1 VRKPILFGKYYLLE
15 RINVGG
21 MAEVFKAK
29 ATGVEGF
36 ERLVAVKRILP
47 NIAED
52 NEFIEMF
59 VDEAKIAVQLTHANI
74 AQIFDLGKVGDSYF
88 IALEYVHGKDL
99 RAVFHRA
106 RNRGEPVPISLASFV
121 IMKVCEALDYAHNKK
136 DATGKP
142 LHFVHR
148 DVSPQNMLI
157 SYEGEVKVIDF
168 GIAKAAGKA
177 SKTRAGILKGKFGYM
192 SPEQVKGLD
201 IDRRSDVFGVGICLY
216 ELLTGER
223 LFAGESDFSTVEK
236 VRNVDIMPPSTYNR
250 RIPEE
255 LEQIV
260 LKALAGDVE
269 ERYQTAMELH
279 DELESFT
286 YTSGNTYSRKDL
298 SMYMRKVFAEELA
311 QESARDQKY
320 QALMM
325 SDLSKGED
333 LGTLDSLDSELT
345 AREAPYANPSGQPR
359 VAQGGTLRPAAPVNA
374 PVSAPVSQPST
385 DDSQKLRI
393 PYQRF
398 NTLTGI
404 PSIDQKQPMRLGEEE
419 QTAPPSRPVVP
430 PLVPRPQSIPPS
442 FDRDPMP
449 PTRLGMD
456 WDDEDL
462 STQIYDKPDRNQS
475 SDLFPPESAFDK
487 SPLDARS
494 TTSKGFPRT
503 GLESPRPTAD
513 SGLTPSAQRQ
523 AALAPA
529 YSPPIRTPAVVPDFQ
544 RPIQQRS
551 SSEEFTPMT
560 LSQADAPEPMRL
572 QKAALRQRN
581 KLIITSAILLI
592 AIVGVV
598 AVVVKAMVF
607 SDAATRGMIHLTTL
621 PRDALVKL
629 DDRVISGSSSPFL
642 INDITPGVKHVLEV
656 SKNGYETWSLEVVVK
671 PKELKRI
678 NAITLRPARSGFVL
692 DSKPTGARVFVD
704 GIELAQ
710 TTPVEATAIPPGP
723 HRIRVENGDLF
734 HPWEISVNIVAG
746 TVLELPPARLMP
758 TEPAPAPEPKT
769 PVRTPGTQ
777 RKTGVPRIKTAPVRS
792 EPKVQNS
799 SIMLADGK
807 LRINSRP
814 WSEVWVDG
822 KLIGNTPQMDIPL
835 KPGQHQVILMNPGFN
850 VRKTLSVDI
859 RPGEI
864 TTKVVTLLPG
874 Q

>member
-1 VRKPILFGKYYLLE
+1 
-15 RINVGG
+15 
-21 MAEVFKAK
+21 
-29 ATGVEGF
+29 
-36 ERLVAVKRILP
+36 
-47 NIAED
+47 
-52 NEFIEMF
+52 
-59 VDEAKIAVQLTHANI
+59 
-74 AQIFDLGKVGDSYF
+74 
-88 IALEYVHGKDL
+88 
-99 RAVFHRA
+99 
-106 RNRGEPVPISLASFV
+106 V

-136 DATGKP
+136 DTTGKP

-192 SPEQVKGLD
+192 SPEQVKGMD

-260 LKALAGDVE
+260 LKALAGDVD

-298 SMYMRKVFAEELA
+298 SLYMRKVFAEELA

-325 SDLSKGED
+325 SDLSRDED
-333 LGTLDSLDSELT
+333 IGSLESLDSELT
-345 AREAPYANPSGQPR
+345 AREVPNAIPSARPR
-359 VAQGGTLRPAAPVNA
+359 GVPGSTLRPAAPVNA
-374 PVSAPVSQPST
+374 PVSAPVSTPSV
-385 DDSQKLRI
+385 DDPQKLRI

-404 PSIDQKQPMRLGEEE
+404 PSVDQKQPMRLGEDERISS
-419 QTAPPSRPVVP
+419 PSIKPVVP
-430 PLVPRPQSIPPS
+430 PIVPRPQSIPPS
-442 FDRDPMP
+442 FDRNPMP
-449 PTRLGMD
+449 PARLGMD

-462 STQIYDKPDRNQS
+462 STQIYDKPDRDQN

-487 SPLDARS
+487 RQMAQGDARA
-494 TTSKGFPRT
+494 TTPDGHPRMD
-503 GLESPRPTAD
+503 LDPRRRTAD
-513 SGLTPSAQRQ
+513 SALTPSPQRQ
-523 AALAPA
+523 AAQ
-529 YSPPIRTPAVVPDFQ
+529 TPAVAPDYQ
-544 RPIQQRS
+544 RPRQQIS
-551 SSEEFTPMT
+551 SSEVSTPAR
-560 LSQADAPEPMRL
+560 LSLSGAMERILPQDATM
-572 QKAALRQRN
+572 RQRRRN
-581 KLIITSAILLI
+581 ALIVMSAILL
-592 AIVGVV
+592 V
-598 AVVVKAMVF
+598 AVVGGGAVGIKSLFFGDEAN
-607 SDAATRGMIHLTTL
+607 RGTIHLTTL

-629 DDRVISGSSSPFL
+629 DDRVVSGSSSPFL
-642 INDITPGVKHVLEV
+642 INNVTPDVNHVLEV
-656 SKNGYETWSLEVVVK
+656 SQNGYETWSLDVVVK
-671 PKELKRI
+671 PKEIKKL
-678 NAITLRPARSGFVL
+678 NGVTLRPARSGFVL
-692 DSKPTGARVFVD
+692 NSEPTGARVFVD

-710 TTPVEATAIPPGP
+710 TTPVEATAILPGP
-723 HRIRVENGDLF
+723 HRIRIENGEAF

-746 TVLELPPARLMP
+746 TVLELPPAKLMP
-758 TEPAPAPEPKT
+758 TEVTPTPEAKT
-769 PVRTPGTQ
+769 PVRSP
-777 RKTGVPRIKTAPVRS
+777 RKASSPRVRTTVS
-792 EPKVQNS
+792 RYEPKDKNS
-799 SIMLADGK
+799 TIMLADGR
-807 LRINSRP
+807 LRINTRP

-822 KLIGNTPQMDIPL
+822 KLIGNTPQMNIPL
-835 KPGQHQVILMNPGFN
+835 KPGQHQVTLINANFN
-850 VRKTLSVDI
+850 VRKTISVEI
-859 RPGEI
+859 TPGEI